1 MIFFVHWEKTTIAVI
16 LSMRVTRVM
25 EERVMTVLRES
36 RERIMIR
43 MIVMME
49 MRIVITVWRTD
60 PLTDNDTCSWGLE
73 LHLGIS
79 NFRTK
84 QI

>member
-1 MIFFVHWEKTTIAVI
+1 
-16 LSMRVTRVM
+16 MRVTKVM

-43 MIVMME
+43 MLVMME
-49 MRIVITVWRTD
+49 MRIVITVWRTE
-60 PLTDNDTCSWGLE
+60 PLTDNDTCSCGLGP
-73 LHLGIS
+73 HLGIAS
-79 NFRTK
+79 SKTK